1 MKKQLKQ
8 RELSLRGLGRGW
20 IIIRGFSRNLSA
32 VFCGKFDQLLCYSST
47 MARWRRVTVQERR
60 GAAGQARV
68 WKEFKS
74 QLETALLL
82 AHNWTA
88 AALATATLERD
99 SGTGQVVRCLPAGRV
114 G

>member
-1 MKKQLKQ
+1 M
-8 RELSLRGLGRGW
+8 EAGNCPGE
-20 IIIRGFSRNLSA
+20 A
-32 VFCGKFDQLLCYSST
+32 
-47 MARWRRVTVQERR
+47 

-88 AALATATLERD
+88 AALATRLGLAKSSAVPLH
-99 SGTGQVVRCLPAGRV
+99 RCLPAGRV